1 MLTDLVGTRERRQ
14 VEAASLMGELF
25 IQKPNGETITIHQDG
40 TEIREQQPLQIDW
53 CDKCEKWQ
61 PLEGG
66 EMTRYQG
73 LDIVWL
79 CKACK

>member
-1 MLTDLVGTRERRQ
+1 MHTNLVGTGKRWQ
-14 VEAASLMGELF
+14 MEAENLMGELF
-25 IQKPNGETITIHQDG
+25 IQKPNGETITILQDG
-40 TEIREQQPLQIDW
+40 TEIRENQPIQIDW

-66 EMTRYQG
+66 ESTSYQG
-73 LDIVWL
+73 LDIIWL